1 MPTKRCSLTRV
12 ALVELV
18 VTELNLPVM
27 TWGSGYLFSTGENK
41 QCTISETAKMTSN
54 IDNKRNWKWNA
65 AAKCFG
71 TWSVLE
77 STFSKLPLPPLPL
90 LTSQQ
95 GAFLVSACLHGASRW
110 NVIKF
115 HQQLILRKHSCTQ
128 SIWIKAKQRT
138 RLLEAIPAP
147 SPPHPPLR
155 FLWWI
160 IGGIF

>member
-1 MPTKRCSLTRV
+1 MPTKRCSLARV

-18 VTELNLPVM
+18 VTELNLLVM

-77 STFSKLPLPPLPL
+77 STFSKLPLPPP
-90 LTSQQ
+90 TSQQ
-95 GAFLVSACLHGASRW
+95 GAFLVSVCLHGASRW

-115 HQQLILRKHSCTQ
+115 HQRLILRKHSYTQ

-138 RLLEAIPAP
+138 RLLEAIPT
-147 SPPHPPLR
+147 SPPHPPLPSH

-160 IGGIF
+160 ISGIF